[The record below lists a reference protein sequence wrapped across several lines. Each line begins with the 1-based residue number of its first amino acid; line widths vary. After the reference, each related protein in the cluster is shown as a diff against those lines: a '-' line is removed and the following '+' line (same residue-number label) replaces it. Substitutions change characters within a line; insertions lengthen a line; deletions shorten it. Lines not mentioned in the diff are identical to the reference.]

1 VTFRRGQFGEI
12 DLVEKELRS
21 IEYFGDEAFICAG
34 SFQESDSFHRK
45 YEKGSAVVMS
55 NSWFGKCALDYL
67 RLS

>member
-1 VTFRRGQFGEI
+1 MTFRRGQFGEI
-12 DLVEKELRS
+12 DLAEKVLRS
-21 IEYFGDEAFICAG
+21 IECFGDEAFICAG

-55 NSWFGKCALDYL
+55 NSWSGKCVLDYL